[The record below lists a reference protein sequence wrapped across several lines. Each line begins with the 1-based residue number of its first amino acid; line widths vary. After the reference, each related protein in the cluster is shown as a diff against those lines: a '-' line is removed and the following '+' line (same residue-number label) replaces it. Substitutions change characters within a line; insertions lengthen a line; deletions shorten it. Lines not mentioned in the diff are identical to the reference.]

1 MRIKSHVS
9 HTLIAQLASAVNE
22 WRRAE
27 GWSRKPVVQV
37 VVEHHQRVGGE
48 QLTGLVFAPPSID
61 PFDRAKASADRVFR
75 WLDDQTKDT
84 NLMPANFLP
93 SLLGAMPLARRA
105 ALAGELLH
113 ELGLAVRPL
122 VTVDSAGGLDAVEM
136 LQSLLARHAEAASSV
151 AELVDGIDPGE
162 LARAQAGLAAMVA
175 AGQQALHLVEAALA
189 RQGAQ

>member
-1 MRIKSHVS
+1 MRIKSHVPR
-9 HTLIAQLASAVNE
+9 TLISLLASAVNE

-27 GWSRKPVVQV
+27 GWSRETVVQV
-37 VVEHHQRVGGE
+37 IVEHHQRIGGE
-48 QLTGLVFAPPSID
+48 QLTGLVFAPPSSD

-75 WLDDQTKDT
+75 WLDDQSKDT

-105 ALAGELLH
+105 ALASELLH

-151 AELVDGIDPGE
+151 AELVDGVDPGE

>member
-1 MRIKSHVS
+1 MRIKSHVPR
-9 HTLIAQLASAVNE
+9 TLIALLASAVND

-27 GWSRKPVVQV
+27 GWSRETVVQV
-37 VVEHHQRVGGE
+37 IVEHHQRTGGE

-75 WLDDQTKDT
+75 WLDDQTKDG

-105 ALAGELLH
+105 ALAGALLH

-122 VTVDSAGGLDAVEM
+122 VTVDGAAGLDAVEM
-136 LQSLLARHAEAASSV
+136 LQSLLLRQAEAASSV
-151 AELVDGIDPGE
+151 AELVDGIEPGE
-162 LARAQAGLAAMVA
+162 LVRAQAGLAAMVS
-175 AGQQALHLVEAALA
+175 AGQQALLIVESALA
-189 RQGAQ
+189 RQAGK